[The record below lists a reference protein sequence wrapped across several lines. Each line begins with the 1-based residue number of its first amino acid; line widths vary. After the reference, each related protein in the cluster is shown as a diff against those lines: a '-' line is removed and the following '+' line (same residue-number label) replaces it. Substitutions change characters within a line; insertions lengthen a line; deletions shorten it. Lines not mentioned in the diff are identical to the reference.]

1 MPGSYRVMRAARTHS
16 QTHAHTRTRQNT
28 HTHARTHERT
38 NARTRTRTRTSTHTH
53 THTHTHKHK
62 HKHKHAQTQTRRDTH
77 VAKRHRGDSNP
88 CGQSPMDFGS
98 ISLTARTQCRY
109 ASSHVIRETK
119 KKNLS
124 IALPGRLELPTLR
137 LTASRSN
144 QLSYGS
150 MAIRFF
156 CNAICK
162 F

>member
-1 MPGSYRVMRAARTHS
+1 MLWELCARGAQRINPTAFEHESAERKAGMLFCTGCSTSPSGGGLPDYKQSYRKTEA
-16 QTHAHTRTRQNT
+16 
-28 HTHARTHERT
+28 
-38 NARTRTRTRTSTHTH
+38 
-53 THTHTHKHK
+53 
-62 HKHKHAQTQTRRDTH
+62 
-77 VAKRHRGDSNP
+77 
-88 CGQSPMDFGS
+88 
-98 ISLTARTQCRY
+98 TARGFEPLRAEPNGFRVHLLNRSDTMSLRII
-109 ASSHVIRETK
+109 ASNQENK
-119 KKNLS
+119 KTNLS